1 MTEKDPIESFLFE
14 SHSMFPPRLGNNETA
29 TVPAARCSGNL
40 QILSTILHVTIFLA
54 DIEHEVHA
62 ND

>member
-14 SHSMFPPRLGNNETA
+14 SHSMFPLRLGNNETA

-40 QILSTILHVTIFLA
+40 QISTILHVTIFLA
-54 DIEHEVHA
+54 
-62 ND
+62 

>member
-29 TVPAARCSGNL
+29 TVPAAECSGNL
-40 QILSTILHVTIFLA
+40 QILSTILQCDNIFG
-54 DIEHEVHA
+54 
-62 ND
+62 